1 MKLDSKY
8 FDKVRVRPGEDR
20 IARGKLPPCDWPG
33 CQKLGRHRAP
43 KGRASEGEYHAFCL
57 EHVQHYNKTYN
68 YFEGMKDSEVADWQ
82 KASLTGHRPT
92 WRLGE
97 NSWAAHQGGKRPRA
111 GSSRNNGAFRDPFG
125 FLGERNTREPISPAG
140 RRIGNAELKALH
152 TLGLDETA
160 TREKVKR
167 QYKTLVKRMHP
178 DANGGSRANEDKLR
192 AVIQAYDY
200 LRSTGFC

>member
-8 FDKVRVRPGEDR
+8 FDKVRVKPGEER
-20 IARGKLPPCDWPG
+20 LARGKLPPCDWPG
-33 CQKLGRHRAP
+33 CQKPGRHRAP
-43 KGRASEGEYHAFCL
+43 KGRSHEGEYHAFCL
-57 EHVQHYNKTYN
+57 EHVQAYNKSYN

-82 KASLTGHRPT
+82 RDAITGHRPT

-97 NSWAAHQGGKRPRA
+97 NSWAAHNTGKRARSG
-111 GSSRNNGAFRDPFG
+111 GSRHNNGFRDAFG
-125 FLGERNTREPISPAG
+125 LFGGTNDREPHAPSG
-140 RRIGNAELKALH
+140 RRIGNAEIKALH

-160 TREKVKR
+160 DAQTVKR

-178 DANGGSRANEDKLR
+178 DANGGSRASEDKLR

-200 LRSTGFC
+200 LRSTGYC